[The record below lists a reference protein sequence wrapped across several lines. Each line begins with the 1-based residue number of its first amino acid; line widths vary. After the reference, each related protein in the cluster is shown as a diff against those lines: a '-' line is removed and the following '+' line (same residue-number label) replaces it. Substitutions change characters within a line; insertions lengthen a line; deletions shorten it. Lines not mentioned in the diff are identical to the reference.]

1 MRVVCENCG
10 ATYKIPETKL
20 VKEVNKATC
29 RKCGFRMMIRR
40 PSAAVASA
48 DDGSGADPED
58 AATQVTANP
67 LQRHDQEMDV
77 LDAETRIEDGAVDEW
92 SDDLPTNVQD
102 DPTAPPT
109 AGSTAAPLKPSAPQS
124 TSRPGPA
131 RKAETDMVFAL
142 VATFASAGGA
152 MLLATNT
159 GDVAIQ
165 RILGLG
171 VALWGALTCL
181 FLLVTG
187 NLWRQKG
194 NLTVSVALA
203 TILSVAGSAFVEIAL
218 HDGGGLDNETAANQ
232 AVAPTAN
239 PRDDAYLRADMA
251 DDREASTADA
261 ETDPTDDSPPDASST
276 GGANTAPTEASSSK
290 PVDANAAPTEAAKPP
305 AAPTTPSTDREA
317 TPDDDELELEDPLE
331 DFDDLG
337 DPDFDAVA
345 TAPPEVDTSQRRRAE
360 AQQRA
365 AEQERLERE
374 AQRSAAQQRRQRAA
388 AAKEQAAKEKA
399 AKEEAASGSKM
410 TTLPLTVVD
419 TMIRSNMSVKRCFFN
434 EKQASGEMPRRV
446 NVRFTVLN
454 SGRVSSAR
462 VTTEQ
467 YKGGTL
473 DGCLGRAFKAIQ
485 FPPFQGEAKSMTY
498 PFVL

>member
-10 ATYKIPETKL
+10 TTYKIPETKL

-29 RKCGFRMMIRR
+29 RNCGFRMMIRR
-40 PSAAVASA
+40 PSAAAASA
-48 DDGSGADPED
+48 ADGTDPDPED

-67 LQRHDQEMDV
+67 LQRQDHELEV
-77 LDAETRIEDGAVDEW
+77 LDAETRIEDSAVDDW
-92 SDDLPTNVQD
+92 NDDSPTNVQD
-102 DPTAPPT
+102 DPTAPPA
-109 AGSTAAPLKPSAPQS
+109 AGSAAPRPKPSAPKAA
-124 TSRPGPA
+124 PGPG
-131 RKAETDMVFAL
+131 RKAETDMVLAL

-159 GDVAIQ
+159 GDVAFQ
-165 RILGLG
+165 RMLGLG

-187 NLWRQKG
+187 NLWRQQG

-218 HDGGGLDNETAANQ
+218 HDGQGLGVTSGETRADASTP
-232 AVAPTAN
+232 APN
-239 PRDDAYLRADMA
+239 SRNDAYLRADMA
-251 DDREASTADA
+251 DNGAANTTDAGAEAATASA
-261 ETDPTDDSPPDASST
+261 SSASPDAKTEPEPPEVAALSPSNGQSAPPVVAKPPTSST
-276 GGANTAPTEASSSK
+276 GPSS
-290 PVDANAAPTEAAKPP
+290 
-305 AAPTTPSTDREA
+305 DRA
-317 TPDDDELELEDPLE
+317 TPDDDELDLEDPIE
-331 DFDDLG
+331 DFDELGEPDL
-337 DPDFDAVA
+337 DAVA
-345 TAPPEVDTSQRRRAE
+345 SVAPDADDGQRRRAE
-360 AQQRA
+360 EQQRA
-365 AEQERLERE
+365 AERERRERE
-374 AQRSAAQQRRQRAA
+374 SQRAA
-388 AAKEQAAKEKA
+388 AQERRQREAAAKAKAAKEKA
-399 AKEEAASGSKM
+399 AKENAAGGSKM
-410 TTLPLTVVD
+410 ATLPLTVVD

-446 NVRFTVLN
+446 IVRFTVLN

-485 FPPFQGEAKSMTY
+485 FPAFQGEAKSMTY